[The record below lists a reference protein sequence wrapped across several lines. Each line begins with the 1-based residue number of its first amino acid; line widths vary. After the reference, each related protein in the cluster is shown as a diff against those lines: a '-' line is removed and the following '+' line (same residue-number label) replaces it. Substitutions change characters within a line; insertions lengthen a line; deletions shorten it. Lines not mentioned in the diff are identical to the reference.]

1 MSCLPPTLI
10 LCHATVLTMDP
21 RRPRAEAIAL
31 RAGRIVAVGTTAE
44 MLALR
49 GRATQ
54 LIDCRGAVILPGFI
68 DAHLHMRA
76 YAGTFLG
83 IDCRPQTVRS
93 LIDLQAVLQQHSHRL
108 PPGQW
113 LMGYG
118 YDEFELAER
127 RHPTRWDLD
136 IAIPNHPVRL
146 AHRSRH
152 AWVLNSL
159 GLEQLGISRDFTAP
173 AGGWVERDAA
183 SGEPTGLLIDMDA
196 YVRQHLPSLT
206 TPERFRSGLRQ
217 SSQTLLSAGVTTIQ
231 DASVANDLA
240 AYEAFRTWIDDGDMH
255 LRVMLLMGVSSLP
268 EVIAAGLK
276 PGKGSPF
283 LRVQGVKIRL
293 DEASGALYPLPEM
306 VNAQVWSA
314 HCQGFPVA
322 IHAVELP
329 ALVSALRAIRLAQ
342 ARLPSADLRHRIEH
356 AALCPEV
363 CIDELA
369 DLHVAVVTQPA
380 FLWYHGRRYAA
391 EIDAEQ
397 QPWLYRVKSLL
408 ARGVPVAGS
417 SDAPVVPP
425 LPLEGVH
432 AAVARQT
439 PDGHII
445 GADERVSVEEALW
458 LYTQGAA
465 WVCSL
470 ESELGSIRRGK
481 RADLVFLAA
490 DPTRVPVADIPH
502 IPVCMT
508 MVDGVVQWRGRMLAH
523 ELCDL

>member
-1 MSCLPPTLI
+1 MSCQPPTLI

-31 RAGRIVAVGTTAE
+31 RVGRIVAVGTTAE
-44 MLALR
+44 VLALR
-49 GRATQ
+49 DRATR

-68 DAHLHMRA
+68 DAHLHVRA
-76 YAGTFLG
+76 YAATFLG

-93 LIDLQAVLQQHSHRL
+93 LIDLQAVLQQQSHRL

-118 YDEFELAER
+118 YDEFGLAER

-136 IAIPNHPVRL
+136 VATPNHPVRL

-159 GLEQLGISRDFTAP
+159 GLEQLGITRDFSP
-173 AGGWVERDAA
+173 PVGGWVERDAA
-183 SGEPTGLLIDMDA
+183 SGEPTGLLVDMDA
-196 YVRQHLPSLT
+196 YIRQHLPPLAI
-206 TPERFRSGLRQ
+206 PERFRSGLRQ
-217 SSQTLLSAGVTTIQ
+217 SNRTLLSAGVTTIQ
-231 DASVANDLA
+231 DASVTNDLA
-240 AYEAFRTWIDDGDMH
+240 GYEAFRTWIAEGDLR
-255 LRVMLLMGVSSLP
+255 LRVMLLMGASSLP

-276 PGKGSPF
+276 PGKGSAF

-293 DEASGALYPLPEM
+293 DEASGALYPLPEV

-314 HCQGFPVA
+314 HSQGFPVA

-329 ALVSALRAIRLAQ
+329 ALVSALQAIRLAQ
-342 ARLPSADLRHRIEH
+342 ARLPDAALRHRIEH

-363 CIDELA
+363 YIDELA

-380 FLWYHGRRYAA
+380 FLWYHGRRYVA
-391 EIDAEQ
+391 EIDPEQ

-417 SDAPVVPP
+417 SDAPVIPP
-425 LPLEGVH
+425 LPLEGVY

-445 GADERVSVEEALW
+445 GADECVSVEEALW
-458 LYTQGAA
+458 LYTQGAS
-465 WVCSL
+465 WVCGL

-508 MVDGVVQWRGRMLAH
+508 MVDGVVQWRGHTPAH

>member
-1 MSCLPPTLI
+1 MSCQPPTLI
-10 LCHATVLTMDP
+10 LCHATVLTMEP
-21 RRPRAEAIAL
+21 SRPRAEAIAL
-31 RAGRIVAVGTTAE
+31 RAGRIVAVGTTPE
-44 MLALR
+44 VLALR
-49 GRATQ
+49 GRSTR
-54 LIDCRGAVILPGFI
+54 LIDCRGAVILPGLI
-68 DAHLHMRA
+68 DGHLHVRA
-76 YAGTFLG
+76 YAATFVG
-83 IDCRPQTVRS
+83 IDCRPPTVRS
-93 LIDLQAVLQQHSHRL
+93 LMDLQDVIRQHSHSL

-136 IAIPNHPVRL
+136 VVAPNHPVRL

-159 GLEQLGISRDFTAP
+159 GLAQLGITRGFTAP
-173 AGGWVERDAA
+173 AGAWVERDAA
-183 SGEPTGLLIDMDA
+183 SGEPTGLLIDMDT
-196 YVRQHLPSLT
+196 YVREHLPPLA
-206 TPERFRSGLRQ
+206 TPERFRSALRQ

-240 AYEAFRTWIDDGDMH
+240 AYETFRTWSADGDIR
-255 LRVMLLMGVSSLP
+255 LRVMLLIGVSSLP
-268 EVIAAGLK
+268 EVVAAGFK
-276 PGKGSPF
+276 VGEGAPF

-293 DEASGALYPLPEM
+293 DEASGALYPPPEM

-322 IHAVELP
+322 IHAVDLP
-329 ALVSALRAIRLAQ
+329 ALVAALHAIRLAQ
-342 ARLPSADLRHRIEH
+342 ARLPRADLRHRIEH

-363 CIDELA
+363 CIDEIA
-369 DLHVAVVTQPA
+369 DLHVSVVTQPA
-380 FLWYHGRRYAA
+380 FLWYHGRRYVA
-391 EIDAEQ
+391 EIDPEQ
-397 QPWLYRVKSLL
+397 QPWLYRIKSLL

-425 LPLEGVH
+425 SPLEGVQ
-432 AAVARQT
+432 AAVTRQT
-439 PDGHII
+439 PDGHIL
-445 GADERVSVEEALW
+445 GADERLSAEEALW

-465 WVCSL
+465 WVCGL
-470 ESELGSIRRGK
+470 ESELGSIRCGK

-490 DPTRVPVADIPH
+490 DPTRVPVADISQ

-508 MVDGVVQWRGRMLAH
+508 MVDGVVQWRGHTPAH